1 MKLTKENINKIVKNV
16 LLLEN
21 LSDDEAVDVLE
32 QELDVGEGVVDTV
45 AFLNSDQGSDPKVR
59 DFLDASPNK
68 DVVKVT
74 EATTTC
80 RGFSPTQK
88 EISLEK
94 SVGWPLSKW
103 SSCEA
108 IPSGDPTGGHGNEPD
123 EDGKVP
129 PNRVTVAGDL
139 VIDGHHRWSQCWAVG
154 GPDNPL
160 EITNLDLPGS
170 NAGEKLAVAQVGI
183 VSTMTTPD
191 PVPSED
197 DPVTDNVLG
206 SSFTADKIK
215 KMIMDRVESGEAM
228 GGTGKPLLGEDWCN
242 SAKASD
248 LGNKLFGLNSGDTTE
263 EVRDKVSTKVAEN
276 LADLPNFDSS
286 APARDKMPQFSG
298 DTESGGKINPDEVFK
313 NFADGKVNFRQPF
326 DESIDIRRWN
336 KLAGLLKD

>member
-1 MKLTKENINKIVKNV
+1 MKLTKENINKIVNNV

-45 AFLNSDQGSDPKVR
+45 EFLNSDQGSDPKVR

-68 DVVKVT
+68 DIVKVT

-88 EISLEK
+88 EISLKK

-103 SSCEA
+103 ESCEA

-123 EDGKVP
+123 EDGNVP
-129 PNRVTVAGDL
+129 PNRVTVSGDL
-139 VIDGHHRWSQCWAVG
+139 VIDGHHRWSQCWAIG
-154 GPDNPL
+154 GKDNPL
-160 EITNLDLPGS
+160 EITNLDLPGN

-183 VSTMTTPD
+183 VSTMGTTD

-215 KMIMDRVESGEAM
+215 KMILDRVDENMDS
-228 GGTGKPLLGEDWCN
+228 GKPLLGEAWCN
-242 SAKASD
+242 SAKAAT
-248 LGNKLFGLNSGDTTE
+248 LGNTLFGLNSTDTTE
-263 EVRDKVSTKVAEN
+263 EVRDKVATKVAEN
-276 LADLPNFDSS
+276 LADLPDFDST

-298 DTESGGKINPDEVFK
+298 KYSGGKIKPDEVFK
-313 NFADGKVNFRQPF
+313 NFADGKVNFREPF
-326 DESIDIRRWN
+326 DESIDVRRWN